1 MKKSELEEK
10 IATFCYVGSNA
21 VQPWQKI
28 EITVA
33 DGYRAGGGLYLLYPY
48 SYDVEGCIG
57 WVNASFDLAIDG
69 ESLLKIYN
77 LEPLTLAMLRALG
90 VADDRDIIEQA
101 MISIGWPS
109 PLK

>member
-1 MKKSELEEK
+1 MNE
-10 IATFCYVGSNA
+10 
-21 VQPWQKI
+21 
-28 EITVA
+28 
-33 DGYRAGGGLYLLYPY
+33 
-48 SYDVEGCIG
+48 
-57 WVNASFDLAIDG
+57 SFDLAIDG

-77 LEPLTLAMLRALG
+77 VEPLTLAMLRALG